1 MRRRTYLGAHCA
13 SLLLRVL
20 WAGWYKFL
28 ATFALYYTF
37 IHKLEN
43 VVRDVV
49 QMDICRSWFI
59 AEG

>member
-49 QMDICRSWFI
+49 EMDI
-59 AEG
+59 